1 MYQEESAAVY
11 IETGSLALH
20 KNLHCLSD
28 SELPL
33 LLPQLSAFSF
43 LATWCTRSM
52 SVTMPT
58 ITSLVSTSF
67 FVVSESLMNLQIGS
81 HKKCD
86 YQRLNFV
93 LDYECCCCEQP
104 ISAQKFFLL
113 QFHWMLTI
121 TTFAIQHK
129 IQLLMLCQLP

>member
-43 LATWCTRSM
+43 LETWCTRSM

-67 FVVSESLMNLQIGS
+67 FVVSESLMNL
-81 HKKCD
+81 
-86 YQRLNFV
+86 
-93 LDYECCCCEQP
+93 
-104 ISAQKFFLL
+104 
-113 QFHWMLTI
+113 
-121 TTFAIQHK
+121 
-129 IQLLMLCQLP
+129 